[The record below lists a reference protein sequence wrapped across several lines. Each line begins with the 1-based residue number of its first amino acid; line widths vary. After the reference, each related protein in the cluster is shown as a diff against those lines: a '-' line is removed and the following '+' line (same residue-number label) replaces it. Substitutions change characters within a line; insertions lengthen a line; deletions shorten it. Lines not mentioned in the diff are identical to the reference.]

1 MGLGINAGFFII
13 QLINFAVLFLILLNV
28 WPRVTKFL
36 DDRSARIAK
45 SLEDARVAEQ
55 ARANAER
62 DAQKLLDERRAEGA
76 KMVDEARGQADVQ
89 AKALIEQ
96 ARTDAEGIRAKAR
109 QDAEEE
115 RSQLLS
121 EVRGQ
126 VVQLALA
133 ASERLI
139 GQSLSI
145 DQNRAHQIVT
155 DFFTKSSSD
164 LHNLGGNGN
173 GTVEVTTA
181 LPLNDNEKSQLTSQ
195 IGAQAVNFKVDPG
208 ILGGV
213 IARAGDRVI
222 DGSVRAELNE
232 LATRLR

>member
-1 MGLGINAGFFII
+1 MGLGINTGFFII

-76 KMVDEARGQADVQ
+76 KMVEEARGQADVQ

-96 ARTDAEGIRAKAR
+96 ARVDAEGIRAKAR

-139 GQSLSI
+139 GQSLTI
-145 DQNRAHQIVT
+145 DQGRAQQIVT

-164 LHNLGGNGN
+164 LKNLGD
-173 GTVEVTTA
+173 TVEVTTA
-181 LPLNDNEKSQLTSQ
+181 LPLNDGEKKTLTKQ
-195 IGAQAVNFKVDPG
+195 IGAHAVNFKVDPT

-213 IARAGDRVI
+213 IARSGDRVI
-222 DGSVRAELNE
+222 DGSVRAELND
-232 LATRLR
+232 LAARLR

>member
-1 MGLGINAGFFII
+1 MGLGINAGFFIV
-13 QLINFAVLFLILLNV
+13 QVINFAVLFLILLAV

-36 DDRSARIAK
+36 DDRAARIAK

-62 DAQKLLDERRAEGA
+62 EAQKILDERRAEGS
-76 KMVDEARGQADVQ
+76 KLVEEARGQADVQ
-89 AKALIEQ
+89 AKALVEQ
-96 ARTDAEGIRAKAR
+96 ARVDAEGIRAKAR

-145 DQNRAHQIVT
+145 DQGRAQQIVS
-155 DFFTKSSSD
+155 DFFTKSTAD
-164 LHNLGGNGN
+164 LKNLG

-181 LPLNDNEKSQLTSQ
+181 LPLNDGEKSQLTAQ

-213 IARAGDRVI
+213 IARSGDRVI

-232 LATRLR
+232 LANRLR

>member
-76 KMVDEARGQADVQ
+76 KMVEEARGQADVQ

-96 ARTDAEGIRAKAR
+96 ARVDAEGIRAKAR

-139 GQSLSI
+139 GQSLTI
-145 DQNRAHQIVT
+145 DQGRAQQIVT

-164 LHNLGGNGN
+164 LKNLGD
-173 GTVEVTTA
+173 TVEVTTA
-181 LPLNDNEKSQLTSQ
+181 LPLNDGEKNALTKQ

-213 IARAGDRVI
+213 IARSGDRVI
-222 DGSVRAELNE
+222 DGSVRAELDE
-232 LATRLR
+232 LANRLR

>member
-1 MGLGINAGFFII
+1 MGLGINAGFFIV
-13 QLINFAVLFLILLNV
+13 QVINFAVLFLILLAV

-36 DDRSARIAK
+36 DDRAARIAK

-62 DAQKLLDERRAEGA
+62 EAQKILDERRAEGS
-76 KMVDEARGQADVQ
+76 KLVEEARGQADVQ
-89 AKALIEQ
+89 AKALVEQ
-96 ARTDAEGIRAKAR
+96 ARVDAEGIRAKAR

-145 DQNRAHQIVT
+145 DQNRAQQIVS
-155 DFFTKSSSD
+155 DFFTKSTAD
-164 LHNLGGNGN
+164 LKNLG

-181 LPLNDNEKSQLTSQ
+181 LPLNDGEKNQLTAQ

-213 IARAGDRVI
+213 IARSGDRVI

-232 LATRLR
+232 LANRLR

>member
-1 MGLGINAGFFII
+1 MGLGISGGFLII
-13 QLINFAVLFLILLNV
+13 QLINFAVLFLILLSV

-36 DDRSARIAK
+36 DERSARIAK

-55 ARANAER
+55 ARASAER
-62 DAQKLLDERRAEGA
+62 DAQKILDERRAEGA
-76 KMVDEARGQADVQ
+76 KMVEEARGQADVQ
-89 AKALIEQ
+89 AKSLIEQ
-96 ARTDAEGIRAKAR
+96 ARIDAEGIRAKAR

-115 RSQLLS
+115 RSHLLS

-145 DQNRAHQIVT
+145 DQNRAQQIVS
-155 DFFTKSSSD
+155 DFFTKSTAD
-164 LHNLGGNGN
+164 LKNLG

-181 LPLNDNEKSQLTSQ
+181 LPLNDSEKGQLTAQ

-213 IARAGDRVI
+213 IARSGDRVI

-232 LATRLR
+232 LANRLR